1 VVTVAVL
8 LELTG
13 WRQNIR
19 EAVFDARFKAVQR
32 APTGQIALVE
42 IDRFSLDEI
51 GVWPWGRSR
60 HADLVRKLDA
70 AGAAAIAFDVDFS
83 AQSTPADD
91 DAFASALKDVGGSVV
106 LASFR
111 QPARPQDG
119 ADRIIL
125 KSPLPIFAEAAWPA
139 LADVQP
145 DRDGAIR
152 RYITGAQVNGEW
164 LPSIA
169 AVLADK
175 PLTRDSAFRIDYGI
189 RARDLPRV
197 SYADVLSGRPEALA
211 VVRDRKVIVS
221 GTAVELGD
229 RFVVPGGKIFPGSV
243 IQALAAESLIQSR
256 ALRELPD
263 FMAPGAVGLLC
274 LLFLA
279 LWSRT
284 RTGVRMWLAGGLAVS
299 AEAAALAV
307 QAKWPIAVDTS
318 LFLAA
323 CVTYAIAIVVENLDL
338 QTLMRA
344 AAERR
349 FKQIALSLTDG
360 LACMDERGA
369 VTFWN
374 PGAGSIFGY
383 DEQEML
389 GKPFSQLLAP
399 DPDTLQDFPGAL
411 DAKAGELLELR
422 GRRKSGET
430 FYLEASFS
438 RWRGANGPQFGAVLR
453 DISRRK
459 ADEARILQLA
469 TIDQVTGAPNR
480 NTLLARLDNL
490 FADPSPA
497 RSMAALVLVSI
508 DQFEQISNLHGGYNG
523 DVLLKAAARRISHSL
538 GRDVFMAKLDG
549 PEFAVLAPGSLDGSR
564 GAEFAALLETNLQTA
579 PLRAGEDRQRVT
591 VSIGVAHASDAQSP
605 GELLGNAQLALA
617 KARRAGC
624 YEMVHYHPSMREE
637 TKQRVLLEADLR
649 RALEDNEFEL
659 FYQPQFALASRRLVG
674 AEALIRW
681 NSPERGLV
689 GPSEFMPVVNG
700 TSLAESVA
708 EWVLNAACAQAAAWN
723 KRGLDIRVGVNL
735 CQSQFL
741 SGNLSSKVARA
752 IRNAD
757 VPPHLLE
764 FEVTEDIILG
774 FDGDARDV
782 LASIRDLGCGVAFDD
797 FGTGYGSLSY
807 LKSFPIDR
815 IKIDQ
820 SFVRSLRTCSEDAA
834 IVQAVLDLARAFN
847 LSAIAEGIEDEETV
861 RLLIDMGCAEGQG
874 YHFSKPVSAA
884 HLERALLTS
893 GPLALIA

>member
-1 VVTVAVL
+1 VAVAVL

-32 APTGQIALVE
+32 PPTGQIALVE

-51 GVWPWGRSR
+51 GTWPWGRSR
-60 HADLVRKLDA
+60 HADVVRKLDA

-91 DAFASALKDVGGSVV
+91 EAFASALRDVGGSVI

-111 QPARPQDG
+111 QTARPQDG

-175 PLTRDSAFRIDYGI
+175 PLTGDSAFRIDYGI

-197 SYADVLSGRPEALA
+197 SYADILNGKPEALA

-256 ALRELPD
+256 ALRELPE
-263 FMAPGAVGLLC
+263 FMPLGAVGLLC
-274 LLFLA
+274 LLFIA

-299 AEAAALAV
+299 AEAVALAV
-307 QAKWPIAVDTS
+307 QANWPITIDTS

-360 LACMDERGA
+360 LACMDETGA

-389 GKPFSQLLAP
+389 GKPFAQLLAP
-399 DPDTLQDFPGAL
+399 DNAQAFPGARGVL
-411 DAKAGELLELR
+411 DAEAGELLELQ

-480 NTLLARLDNL
+480 NTLLARLDDL
-490 FADPSPA
+490 FADPSPV
-497 RSMAALVLVSI
+497 RNMAALVLVSI

-523 DVLLKAAARRISHSL
+523 DVLLQAAARRISHSL
-538 GRDVFMAKLDG
+538 GPDVFMAKLDG

-637 TKQRVLLEADLR
+637 TERRVLLEADLR
-649 RALEDNEFEL
+649 RALEENEFEL

-700 TSLAESVA
+700 TSLAENVA
-708 EWVLNAACAQAAAWN
+708 EWVLNSACAQAGAWN
-723 KRGLDIRVGVNL
+723 KRGLDVRVGVNL

-741 SGNLSSKVARA
+741 SGNLSSKIARA

-820 SFVRSLRTCSEDAA
+820 SFVRSLKTCSEDAA
-834 IVQAVLDLARAFN
+834 IVQAVLDLTRAFN

-861 RLLIDMGCAEGQG
+861 RMLIDMGCAEGQG
-874 YHFSKPVSAA
+874 YYFSKPVSAA
-884 HLERALLTS
+884 N
-893 GPLALIA
+893 LALALHAGGALALSA